1 MLNKPWWH
9 RIDVTLI
16 ITTFTLVF
24 IGLIMIYSA
33 NGKDA
38 GPSSEVHRQI
48 LYISIGTVIMV
59 LFTAIDYELWGRL
72 YRHIYVITIILLI
85 IVLFIGHTVQGA
97 QRWIPLGP
105 LGSFQPSEMAKL
117 AMIITLARFLT
128 LSETLKPIT
137 LFYASLLIMLPWVL
151 ILIQPDLGTALVL
164 VAITLALFF
173 TVGVKPW
180 LLLSAIVAGL
190 SLGPFVLKEYQKKR
204 LLMFINPE
212 GDPEGGGWNL
222 IQAKIAIG
230 SGKVAGKG
238 IFLGTQNQ
246 LNFVP
251 EHSTDFIFTVVG
263 EELGLTGA
271 MGILILYLYLLWK
284 GLSIAQTSRD
294 HFGTLLAVGIV
305 TMFGFHLFVNMG
317 MNIGIMPVT
326 GIPLP
331 FISYGG
337 SSLLTNMMSIGILGS
352 IYFRRGKIF

>member
-1 MLNKPWWH
+1 MNKPWWH
-9 RIDVTLI
+9 RIDFTLI
-16 ITTFTLVF
+16 ITTLTLIF

-33 NGKDA
+33 NGKEA
-38 GPSSEVHRQI
+38 GQSAEVRRQI
-48 LYISIGTVIMV
+48 LYIIVGIVVLV

-72 YRHIYVITIILLI
+72 YRHIYVLTIVLLI
-85 IVLFIGHTVQGA
+85 VVLFIGHTVQGA

-117 AMIITLARFLT
+117 ALIITLARFLT
-128 LSETLKPIT
+128 LSESFRPIT
-137 LFYASLLIMLPWVL
+137 IVYAAIVMAVPGIL
-151 ILIQPDLGTALVL
+151 ILVQPDLGTALVL
-164 VAITLALFF
+164 IAITLVLFYS
-173 TVGVKPW
+173 VGVRPW
-180 LLLSAIVAGL
+180 ILLSAIVAGL
-190 SLGPFVLKEYQKKR
+190 SLGPLVLKEYQKKR

-230 SGKVAGKG
+230 SGKLAGKG

-271 MGILILYLYLLWK
+271 VGILILYLYLLWK
-284 GLSIAQTSRD
+284 GLSIAQASRD
-294 HFGTLLAVGIV
+294 SFGTLLAVGIV

-317 MNIGIMPVT
+317 MNLGIMPVT

-337 SSLLTNMMSIGILGS
+337 SSLLTNMMAVGILGS
-352 IYFRRGKIF
+352 VYFRRGKIF

>member
-1 MLNKPWWH
+1 
-9 RIDVTLI
+9 
-16 ITTFTLVF
+16 
-24 IGLIMIYSA
+24 MIYSA
-33 NGKDA
+33 NAKDA
-38 GPSSEVHRQI
+38 GPSSEVRRQI
-48 LYISIGTVIMV
+48 LYLVVGTVLMM

-85 IVLFIGHTVQGA
+85 VVLFIGHTVQGA

-105 LGSFQPSEMAKL
+105 LGSFQPSELAKL

-128 LSETLKPIT
+128 LSESLKPMTIV
-137 LFYASLLIMLPWVL
+137 YAGILIMLPWVL
-151 ILIQPDLGTALVL
+151 ILIQPDLGTAMVL
-164 VAITLALFF
+164 IAITLVLFY

-190 SLGPFVLKEYQKKR
+190 AVSPFVLKEYQKKR
-204 LLMFINPE
+204 LLMFVNPE

-271 MGILILYLYLLWK
+271 VGILILYLYLFWQ
-284 GLSIAQTSRD
+284 GLSIAQASRD
-294 HFGTLLAVGIV
+294 HFGTLLAVGII
-305 TMFGFHLFVNMG
+305 TMLGFHVLVNMG

-352 IYFRRGKIF
+352 VYFRRGKIF